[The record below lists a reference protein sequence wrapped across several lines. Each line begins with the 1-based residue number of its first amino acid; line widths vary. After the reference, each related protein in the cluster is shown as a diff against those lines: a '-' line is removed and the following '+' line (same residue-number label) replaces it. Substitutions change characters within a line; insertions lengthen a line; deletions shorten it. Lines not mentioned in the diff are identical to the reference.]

1 MELERHAEGPPR
13 RAPIWRAIIDFLLPA
28 ECVACG
34 GLGASI
40 CAECLDRLPWL
51 SGPVCDRCGAPMDT
65 ETCAPGG
72 PLALGVTRCETCA
85 GRRIPFRR
93 ARAALAYRG
102 AAREVVHALKYAGVR
117 EVAAPVA
124 ARAITQWPRAAAPV
138 PCDFFDV
145 DQVTFVPLAPGR
157 RRDRGYNQ
165 AEDLGLALA
174 ADIGAPARPWLAQD
188 RPTEDQVGLDA
199 SGRRANVAAAY
210 RLRAGLPLPGR
221 RVLLVDDV
229 YTTGATA
236 ETCAR
241 LLRRAGWEEVR
252 VWTLARVVRGA
263 AGAFLE
269 APPGDEPPG
278 SASRVLLPGAPS
290 GALRTKLE

>member
-1 MELERHAEGPPR
+1 ML
-13 RAPIWRAIIDFLLPA
+13 RAIIDFLLPA
-28 ECVACG
+28 ECVVCC
-34 GLGASI
+34 GLGASL
-40 CAECLDRLPWL
+40 CADCVEALPWL

-117 EVAAPVA
+117 EVAAPIA
-124 ARAITQWPRAAAPV
+124 AKALTQWPRERAPV
-138 PCDFFDV
+138 ACDFFDV
-145 DQVTFVPLAPGR
+145 DQVTFVPLAPAR
-157 RRDRGYNQ
+157 ERDRGYNQ
-165 AEDLGLALA
+165 AEVLGQALA
-174 ADIGAPARPWLAQD
+174 AQTGVPIRPWLAQD

-210 RLRAGLPLPGR
+210 RLRAGLPEAER
-221 RVLLVDDV
+221 RILLVDDV

-241 LLRRAGWEEVR
+241 LLRRAGWPEVR
-252 VWTLARVVRGA
+252 MWTLARVVRGA
-263 AGAFLE
+263 VGT
-269 APPGDEPPG
+269 
-278 SASRVLLPGAPS
+278 SLPTA
-290 GALRTKLE
+290 ANARTEHE

>member
-1 MELERHAEGPPR
+1 
-13 RAPIWRAIIDFLLPA
+13 
-28 ECVACG
+28 
-34 GLGASI
+34 
-40 CAECLDRLPWL
+40 
-51 SGPVCDRCGAPMDT
+51 MDA

-72 PLALGVTRCETCA
+72 PLALGVSRCETCA

-117 EVAAPVA
+117 EVAAPIAGRAVA
-124 ARAITQWPRAAAPV
+124 QWPRASAPV

-157 RRDRGYNQ
+157 ERDRGYNQ
-165 AEDLGLALA
+165 AEVLGRALA
-174 ADIGAPARPWLAQD
+174 AHTGVPARPWLAQD

-199 SGRRANVAAAY
+199 SARRANVAAAY
-210 RLRAGLPLPGR
+210 RLRAGLPAPER
-221 RVLLVDDV
+221 RILLVDDV

-241 LLRRAGWEEVR
+241 LLRRAGWAEVR
-252 VWTLARVVRGA
+252 AWTLARVVRGA
-263 AGAFLE
+263 YSTCIEGVEYAT
-269 APPGDEPPG
+269 
-278 SASRVLLPGAPS
+278 PGADTDNMERVAS
-290 GALRTKLE
+290 LGVQSAGRVTRSTDR